1 MWWAWLKQWL
11 NPFHWF
17 KTEPDK
23 AVSAV
28 IRAVEMM
35 CGFVPTVASVT
46 AMLGAPNPAVVG
58 VGAVALAICRVV
70 TAYKG
75 GTTAMA
81 RAAGSPGT
89 SLPPP
94 YVNGIPVE
102 GKWK

>member
-1 MWWAWLKQWL
+1 MLWAWLKKWL
-11 NPFHWF
+11 NPFNWF

-23 AVSAV
+23 AVAAV

-35 CGFVPTVASVT
+35 CGFVPTVTSVT

-58 VGAVALAICRVV
+58 VGAVALAICRVM
-70 TAYKG
+70 TARKS
-75 GTTAMA
+75 GTMAMA
-81 RAAGSPGT
+81 RAAGSPSK

-94 YVNGIPVE
+94 YVNGVPVE